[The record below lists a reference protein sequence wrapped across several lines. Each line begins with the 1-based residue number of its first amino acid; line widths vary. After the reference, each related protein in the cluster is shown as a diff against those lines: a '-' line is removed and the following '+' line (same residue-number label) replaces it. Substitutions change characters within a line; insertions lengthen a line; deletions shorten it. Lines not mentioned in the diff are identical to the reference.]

1 MYKHQHR
8 TGLTEQDAELQGLK
22 VISPCEAAHQYLAKS
37 LELGEGHPDYD
48 FAVEHLQECER
59 CREALREMDPD
70 EIDREAA
77 QSFLEIVQDIGLLG
91 KLQ

>member
-1 MYKHQHR
+1 MYTHQHR
-8 TGLTEQDAELQGLK
+8 TGLTEQDAELQGLR
-22 VISPCEAAHQYLAKS
+22 VIDPCEAAHHYLVNS

-48 FAVEHLQECER
+48 FAVAHLQECER

-77 QSFLEIVQDIGLLG
+77 QSFLEIVREKGLLDR
-91 KLQ
+91 LQ